1 MKVCHLGTAVIL
13 ARLSSES
20 DTWPRPSMVVHVSII
35 FQAFAGLLLA
45 PQGFDE
51 QSRFGNCKCVV
62 FKMVLSCR

>member
-1 MKVCHLGTAVIL
+1 
-13 ARLSSES
+13 
-20 DTWPRPSMVVHVSII
+20 MVVHVSII